1 MSNSRFFAFSSFC
14 QRLDV
19 SAVSQV
25 NSGYIASISRASH
38 HEYQPMITSEAKTL
52 SSIGRK
58 LLANMFRKPVV
69 SVIERCSREMIVPV
83 SSLSK

>member
-1 MSNSRFFAFSSFC
+1 
-14 QRLDV
+14 
-19 SAVSQV
+19 
-25 NSGYIASISRASH
+25 
-38 HEYQPMITSEAKTL
+38 MITSDGEDV

-83 SSLSK
+83 SS